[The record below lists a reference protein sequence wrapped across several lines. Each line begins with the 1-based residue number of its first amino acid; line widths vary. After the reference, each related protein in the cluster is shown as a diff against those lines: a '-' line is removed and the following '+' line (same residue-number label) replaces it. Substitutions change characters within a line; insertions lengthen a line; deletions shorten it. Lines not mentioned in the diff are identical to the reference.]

1 MRKRLKNMMSI
12 SKRKIDLAD
21 VVEWTSETLRGLPP
35 ESRVREG
42 RWLWS
47 KFMGWCLLTGV
58 DIGHLGKIGLKSF
71 GDFLKLLD
79 EHFVNK
85 DGLYYLGGEE

>member
-1 MRKRLKNMMSI
+1 MMSI
-12 SKRKIDLAD
+12 SQRKIDLAD
-21 VVEWTSETLRGLPP
+21 VVNWAKETLRGLPP
-35 ESRVREG
+35 ESREREG

-58 DIGHLGKIGLKSF
+58 DIGHLGRMGLKSF

-85 DGLYYLGGEE
+85 GGLYYLGGEE

>member
-1 MRKRLKNMMSI
+1 MSI
-12 SKRKIDLAD
+12 PQRKIDLAD
-21 VVEWTSETLRGLPP
+21 VVKWAKETLRGLPP
-35 ESRVREG
+35 ESREREG

-58 DIGHLGKIGLKSF
+58 DIGHLEKLGLKSF
-71 GDFLKLLD
+71 KDFLKLLD

-85 DGLYYLGGEE
+85 GGLYHLGGEK